1 MGSCMSTP
9 SAEPKQTPVSTKQN
23 PPSSANTT
31 PANADNGNA
40 NPSTPTT
47 APNSASTPQSNDRSS
62 LGASGGN
69 HDRGSDAQAISA
81 ALAAT
86 EGSIEKRGSKD
97 RSNAID
103 RQLEDDQR
111 KFKKECKILLLGR
124 FWSFVLDP
132 DVSLDVSRYLVIQRP
147 ILLDITYISTTQMY
161 EALTMQVPVNP
172 ESLPSSSR

>member
-9 SAEPKQTPVSTKQN
+9 EEPKHTPQSSKQN
-23 PPSSANTT
+23 PPSSATTT
-31 PANADNGNA
+31 PVNTEVVNGN
-40 NPSTPTT
+40 PVPPTT
-47 APNSASTPQSNDRSS
+47 APIPASTPQPQAADNASS
-62 LGASGGN
+62 GM

-111 KFKKECKILLLGR
+111 KFKKECKILLLGK
-124 FWSFVLDP
+124 S
-132 DVSLDVSRYLVIQRP
+132 
-147 ILLDITYISTTQMY
+147 
-161 EALTMQVPVNP
+161 A
-172 ESLPSSSR
+172 

>member
-9 SAEPKQTPVSTKQN
+9 SEEPKHTPQSSKQN
-23 PPSSANTT
+23 PPSSATAT
-31 PANADNGNA
+31 PVNNEVTNGN
-40 NPSTPTT
+40 PVSPTT
-47 APNSASTPQSNDRSS
+47 APNSASTPQSQAADN
-62 LGASGGN
+62 ASGGM

-111 KFKKECKILLLGR
+111 KFKKECKILLLGELSSCLTSVSKGIP
-124 FWSFVLDP
+124 FPWSDTVCHWVLRVCLLPTWISADQQDP
-132 DVSLDVSRYLVIQRP
+132 
-147 ILLDITYISTTQMY
+147 
-161 EALTMQVPVNP
+161 ENP
-172 ESLPSSSR
+172 ESRLLSSR